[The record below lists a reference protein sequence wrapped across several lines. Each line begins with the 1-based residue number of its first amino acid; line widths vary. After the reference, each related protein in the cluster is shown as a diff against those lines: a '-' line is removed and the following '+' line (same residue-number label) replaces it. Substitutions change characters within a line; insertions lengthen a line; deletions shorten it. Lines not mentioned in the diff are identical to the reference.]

1 MFGLTG
7 EFSEDEWKVVRA
19 RIEAMPD
26 NMKLSIGGFKSL
38 DKNELLQHIDNKD
51 ELGKLL
57 VKVHF
62 NYLRSFKE
70 EAKMLPL

>member
-1 MFGLTG
+1 MLGLSDK
-7 EFSEDEWKVVRA
+7 FSEDEWKVVRA
-19 RIEAMPD
+19 RIEDMPD
-26 NMKLSIGGFKSL
+26 NIKLSIGGHKSL
-38 DKNELLQHIDNKD
+38 DKKELLEHLDNKD

-70 EAKMLPL
+70 EAKILPL